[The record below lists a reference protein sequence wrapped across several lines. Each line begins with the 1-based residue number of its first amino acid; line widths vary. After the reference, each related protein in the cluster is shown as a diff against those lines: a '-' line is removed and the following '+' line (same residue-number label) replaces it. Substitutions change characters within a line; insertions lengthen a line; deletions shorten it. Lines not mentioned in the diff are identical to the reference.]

1 MTTTALRRVAE
12 DPAQHSKL
20 ARMKI
25 ATLDDSMYHFLSLN
39 EEAAQILWSCDRS
52 NGCKGLVATSFDG
65 ELTSVMQQHSRF
77 CANRTAQRERRKR
90 RLLGPPVS
98 VAAGGGSVLVKKRVK
113 MQEVLAQLGSL
124 SSAELRSGV
133 LECTDRPRT
142 LLPVPDKITL
152 PDSIPK
158 VRFPLQN
165 SENGEEIIYEPAMN
179 LDKN

>member
-12 DPAQHSKL
+12 DSSQHPKL

-25 ATLDDSMYHFLSLN
+25 ATLDDSMYHFFSLN

-90 RLLGPPVS
+90 KMLKAP
-98 VAAGGGSVLVKKRVK
+98 AADTVVVKKKVK

-124 SSAELRSGV
+124 SSAELKSGV
-133 LECTDRPRT
+133 LECTNRPRT
-142 LLPVPDKITL
+142 LLTVPDKFNL

-158 VRFPLQN
+158 VGFSL
-165 SENGEEIIYEPAMN
+165 G
-179 LDKN
+179 

>member
-25 ATLDDSMYHFLSLN
+25 ATLDDSMYHFFSLN
-39 EEAAQILWSCDRS
+39 DEAAQILWSCDRS

-90 RLLGPPVS
+90 RLLKPPAS
-98 VAAGGGSVLVKKRVK
+98 VAGGSVLVKKKVK

-124 SSAELRSGV
+124 STAELQSGV

-142 LLPVPDKITL
+142 LLHVPDKINL

-158 VRFPLQN
+158 VRFPFN
-165 SENGEEIIYEPAMN
+165 F
-179 LDKN
+179 